1 MDYKCIFGN
10 LQALFA
16 AARTERTTAG
26 TRFRLM
32 GLAADVA
39 EVAEVLER
47 EVLERVRHE
56 AVLDVDADLDFEALS
71 AEVLTWEIEEED
83 PLPAPPSGGEPRFA
97 REGPRE
103 GSGEQVGQVNE
114 VAGQVNEQAARVNEQ
129 VGQVNEAA
137 AQVNEALGVLSGVL
151 ADIAE
156 QMGRRHSE
164 EEYVRL
170 YEAEQRRYL
179 NSGTARRARQ
189 TFEEWKDITG
199 EPTLEDIEDYRLEKV
214 LHLFEDGILDERV
227 EHIQRAKRYPGELDF
242 EQLDSGLK
250 LTKTVYHHY
259 AALRKLVDWKD
270 GALVVNPARVGQHF
284 YASRHEVNAKRNRS
298 LLLKYM
304 HKVALVQ
311 EERSRLAAD
320 EANTQKCPDSLRTA
334 EAEVLWQK
342 AQTKGWV
349 DDQRQPTG
357 LSRTDAALLAA
368 RMAEV
373 LGIEGWKPFEQLW
386 NRLNIRQ
393 DYSKAMG
400 KQGATEFIDELK
412 RALR

>member
-1 MDYKCIFGN
+1 MDYKCIFEN
-10 LQALFA
+10 LQAHFA

-39 EVAEVLER
+39 EVAEALER

-103 GSGEQVGQVNE
+103 GLGAGPAGLGEQVGQ
-114 VAGQVNEQAARVNEQ
+114 VNEQ

-137 AQVNEALGVLSGVL
+137 ARVNEALGVLSGVL

-170 YEAEQRRYL
+170 YEAEKRRYL

-284 YASRHEVNAKRNRS
+284 YASRHEVNAKRNRTHF
-298 LLLKYM
+298 LKFM

-311 EERSRLAAD
+311 EERARLAAE

>member
-1 MDYKCIFGN
+1 MTPF
-10 LQALFA
+10 QAP
-16 AARTERTTAG
+16 
-26 TRFRLM
+26 
-32 GLAADVA
+32 
-39 EVAEVLER
+39 
-47 EVLERVRHE
+47 E
-56 AVLDVDADLDFEALS
+56 AVATQGEEMDA
-71 AEVLTWEIEEED
+71 
-83 PLPAPPSGGEPRFA
+83 
-97 REGPRE
+97 
-103 GSGEQVGQVNE
+103 Q
-114 VAGQVNEQAARVNEQ
+114 
-129 VGQVNEAA
+129 A

-156 QMGRRHSE
+156 QMGRKHSE

-170 YEAEQRRYL
+170 YEAEKRRYL

-311 EERSRLAAD
+311 EERARLAAD

-349 DDQRQPTG
+349 DDQRQQWRYG
-357 LSRTDAALLAA
+357 R
-368 RMAEV
+368 
-373 LGIEGWKPFEQLW
+373 
-386 NRLNIRQ
+386 
-393 DYSKAMG
+393 
-400 KQGATEFIDELK
+400 
-412 RALR
+412 

>member
-1 MDYKCIFGN
+1 M
-10 LQALFA
+10 Q
-16 AARTERTTAG
+16 
-26 TRFRLM
+26 
-32 GLAADVA
+32 
-39 EVAEVLER
+39 
-47 EVLERVRHE
+47 
-56 AVLDVDADLDFEALS
+56 
-71 AEVLTWEIEEED
+71 W
-83 PLPAPPSGGEPRFA
+83 
-97 REGPRE
+97 
-103 GSGEQVGQVNE
+103 
-114 VAGQVNEQAARVNEQ
+114 
-129 VGQVNEAA
+129 
-137 AQVNEALGVLSGVL
+137 
-151 ADIAE
+151 
-156 QMGRRHSE
+156 
-164 EEYVRL
+164 
-170 YEAEQRRYL
+170 
-179 NSGTARRARQ
+179 
-189 TFEEWKDITG
+189 FEE
-199 EPTLEDIEDYRLEKV
+199 
-214 LHLFEDGILDERV
+214 GILDGRG
-227 EHIQRAKRYPGELDF
+227 EHSQRATRYPGELDF

-284 YASRHEVNAKRNRS
+284 YASRHEVNAKRNRTHF
-298 LLLKYM
+298 LKFM

-311 EERSRLAAD
+311 EERSRLAAE

-373 LGIEGWKPFEQLW
+373 LDIEGWKPFEQLW